1 MDKNDFIDILGQH
14 FIADMSD
21 NFKPE
26 ISDEDFEI
34 VMFVYE
40 NHPLFIGNKYDVAR
54 AFAALGMPI
63 FRTLYPIAKR
73 FGELWDKCCDANHL
87 FLGLVADAQEARK
100 AGLTKLADRLDK
112 KADVAKAADE
122 RYTAEYQALL
132 KEYALEDFLNI

>member
-34 VMFVYE
+34 VMFVYD

-63 FRTLYPIAKR
+63 LSHKPRTNATR
-73 FGELWDKCCDANHL
+73 
-87 FLGLVADAQEARK
+87 
-100 AGLTKLADRLDK
+100 
-112 KADVAKAADE
+112 
-122 RYTAEYQALL
+122 
-132 KEYALEDFLNI
+132 LNIKPC